1 MKFFLTMTGI
11 TRRILSLLLAGAS
24 FTIGTASADTSTI
37 ANDQGGMEKLSAE
50 EKTLLATRHEHAE
63 GVPRDYAMAV
73 TLYCAAAASG
83 HAGAQYALGWMY
95 AHGRGMAR
103 DDGIARY
110 FFEMAASQGHSQ
122 AQSMLSH
129 LPAEISPPPASCLQT
144 AKPVADDADAPVPDY
159 PRGRIYDLVHK
170 LAPQYQ
176 VDPQL
181 ALAIIRVES
190 AFNARA
196 VSPKNAQGLM
206 QLMPDTARRFR
217 VKNAFD
223 PEDNIKGGLAYLQW
237 LLAFFKGNVVL
248 VAAAYNAGE
257 RAVENHR
264 GIPPYAET
272 QNYVRKVTALYKKPS
287 HPFKDNYLPLVSSLA
302 KQID

>member
-1 MKFFLTMTGI
+1 MTGT

-24 FTIGTASADTSTI
+24 FAVGTANAETTAI
-37 ANDQGGMEKLSAE
+37 VNDHGSMENLSAE
-50 EKTLLATRHEHAE
+50 EKTMLATRHEHAE
-63 GVPRDYAMAV
+63 GVPRDYAMAM

-83 HAGAQYALGWMY
+83 HADAQYALGWMH
-95 AHGRGMAR
+95 AHGRGIAR
-103 DDGIARY
+103 DDRIARY
-110 FFEMAASQGHSQ
+110 FFDMAARQGHSQ

-129 LPAEISPPPASCLQT
+129 LPAEPSSPPAPCLQT
-144 AKPVADDADAPVPDY
+144 AKSVADDTDAPVPDY

-190 AFNARA
+190 AFNAQA
-196 VSPKNAQGLM
+196 VSPKNARGLM
-206 QLMPDTARRFR
+206 QLMPDTARRFH

-264 GIPPYAET
+264 GIPPYTET

-287 HPFKDNYLPLVSSLA
+287 HPFRNNYSPVVSSLA
-302 KQID
+302 K